1 MFSRKTFNKFRYE
14 LLFIG
19 LSALLIVGIGLLPK
33 SPSALVVPVA
43 SVTTTAPAPAPTVTP
58 PTQVAVADTTI
69 TLSNFKNPQ
78 SWAAF
83 KVSRSMTST
92 RMVVTGKLDSYYN
105 YGFKNGA
112 DTYWSVS
119 FADVIDGSHV
129 HMNGYVKKDSPEGKQ
144 LYAIL
149 QDEQPHNLALEIKYL
164 ANDGGDGVLITKFV
178 QEIVK

>member
-1 MFSRKTFNKFRYE
+1 MVFSRRAYKFRYE
-14 LLFIG
+14 LSFIG
-19 LSALLIVGIGLLPK
+19 LSVLLIVGIDLLPK
-33 SPSALVVPVA
+33 SPSTPVVPVA
-43 SVTTTAPAPAPTVTP
+43 SVTAAVPTVTP
-58 PTQVAVADTTI
+58 ETQVAVADTII
-69 TLSNFKNPQ
+69 TLSNFTNPE

-92 RMVVTGKLDSYYN
+92 RMVVTGNLDSYYN
-105 YGFKNGA
+105 YGFKNGV

-149 QDEQPHNLALEIKYL
+149 KDEQPHDLALEIKYL
-164 ANDGGDGVLITKFV
+164 TNDGGDGVLITKFV
-178 QEIVK
+178 QEIVN